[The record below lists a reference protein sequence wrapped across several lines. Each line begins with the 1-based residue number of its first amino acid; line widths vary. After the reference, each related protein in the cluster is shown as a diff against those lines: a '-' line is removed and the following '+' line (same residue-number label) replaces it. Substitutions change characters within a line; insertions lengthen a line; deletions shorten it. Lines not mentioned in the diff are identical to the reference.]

1 MVDSDNMAIGYCVRL
16 VFHSILETTV
26 YTQARMCKRKGNRS
40 RFLEHAHLYIR
51 TFLINKWLQINRQ
64 TITAATT
71 KNKSLQ
77 NFHFDQTL
85 LKFMVQKFITLTKV
99 KANPFFFFME
109 IQLLHTYGET

>member
-1 MVDSDNMAIGYCVRL
+1 MATPYHASISFYIGNYRL
-16 VFHSILETTV
+16 YTNKDVQKEGEPESIP
-26 YTQARMCKRKGNRS
+26 
-40 RFLEHAHLYIR
+40 AHLYIR
-51 TFLINKWLQINRQ
+51 TFLINKWLQINRR
-64 TITAATT
+64 TTAATT

-99 KANPFFFFME
+99 KVNPFFFFME

>member
-1 MVDSDNMAIGYCVRL
+1 ML

-26 YTQARMCKRKGNRS
+26 YTQARMCKRKRNRS

-51 TFLINKWLQINRQ
+51 KFLINKWLQINRQ
-64 TITAATT
+64 TITATT

-85 LKFMVQKFITLTKV
+85 LKFMVQKFITLMKV
-99 KANPFFFFME
+99 KANLFYFFTE
-109 IQLLHTYGET
+109 IQLLHTYGETSSHI